1 MAQPTHKI
9 ARYEIFEDPSRWI
22 WRYWVRYYW
31 DRTAI
36 GAGEAWN
43 DLGVADR
50 ESQTYVYRTHF
61 RTPRQALDAAEAHYQ
76 KWLKSLEQV
85 KPVYVWKPW

>member
-1 MAQPTHKI
+1 MTHKI
-9 ARYEIFEDPSRWI
+9 ARYEVYLEPSHWL

-43 DLGVADR
+43 DLGVADN
-50 ESQTYVYRTHF
+50 ECPGFIHRTHF
-61 RTPRQALDAAEAHYQ
+61 RSIRAAKRACEAHYRE
-76 KWLKSLEQV
+76 WLKGLEPV